1 MQNSLADLTEMEK
14 KKKEIPHFYFFCPL
28 HISRKC
34 APTKHPLTLE
44 MKIKE
49 LKLSLIVSSCLFCN
63 VNISR
68 CLPVILSVFYC
79 RLSLCSQGLIHP
91 GQVSNTDKRPSTDAT
106 QQVLGIQPTSFC
118 ALELPLKNILQ
129 GELYC
134 FLLKFKYK
142 ISLELAA
149 KTAALSILRMSC
161 PRQSCKRLV
170 NIMQTQHFVI

>member
-1 MQNSLADLTEMEK
+1 MQNSLTDLTEMGK
-14 KKKEIPHFYFFCPL
+14 KRRKSLIFIFFARSTFPE
-28 HISRKC
+28 S